1 MDPFVRVYVDSNI
14 FIYLFEG
21 NDERAKDLRSTFL
34 AYRKSERRFFATSE
48 LTLAETLVG
57 AYRKKDEDLV
67 NPYDSWTI
75 SNREI
80 EVGPVDRTILWRSAI
95 LRERYQPLKL
105 PDAIHLAT
113 ASAFGCSHFLSGD
126 RRLGTRKDF
135 VDPRSWLGNGAASI
149 QIIEPERSVL
159 ELIRASI

>member
-1 MDPFVRVYVDSNI
+1 MNPFVRVYVDSNVL
-14 FIYLFEG
+14 IYLFEG
-21 NDERAKDLRSTFL
+21 NDELAADLRSMLL
-34 AYRKSERRFFATSE
+34 ADQKSEPQFFATSE

-57 AYRKKDEDLV
+57 AYRKKDENLISL
-67 NPYDSWTI
+67 YDSWTI

-95 LRERYQPLKL
+95 LRERYNALKL

-113 ASAFGCSHFLSGD
+113 AFAFGCSHFLSGD

-135 VDPRSWLGNGAASI
+135 VDPRSLLGNSAASI
-149 QIIEPERSVL
+149 QIIVPERSVL